1 MICPDKKKEMFRH
14 YSRERFM
21 DNETYPNKKLH
32 IDGPIYQG
40 ISEVICVTYQMIENR
55 STRCV
60 FLAMYSCDFY

>member
-1 MICPDKKKEMFRH
+1 
-14 YSRERFM
+14 M